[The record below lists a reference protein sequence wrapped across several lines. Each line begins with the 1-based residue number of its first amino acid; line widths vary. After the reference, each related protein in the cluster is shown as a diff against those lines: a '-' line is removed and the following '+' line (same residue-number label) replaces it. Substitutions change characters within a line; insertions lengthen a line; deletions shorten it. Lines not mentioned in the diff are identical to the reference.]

1 MHACG
6 RCPFRYWEKCR
17 LPERVSGGL
26 LLGLGFLEDPH
37 DVAFLHD
44 EVLDAIDLDL
54 GARPLPKQ
62 DPVAD
67 LHVKRHQ
74 FARLVTATGPYGDDF
89 ALRRFFPGG
98 VRDDDAA
105 GALLLGIYALDDDAV
120 VKRTKLHAALLKILM
135 IDRFS
140 ERRARQAR
148 RPRPSKRDLG
158 RNASVHKRGTKK
170 I

>member
-44 EVLDAIDLDL
+44 EVLDAVDLDL
-54 GARPLPKQ
+54 GARPLAEKNA
-62 DPVAD
+62 VAN
-67 LHVKRHQ
+67 LHIKWNQ
-74 FARLVTATGPYGDDF
+74 LARLVAATGPYGDDF
-89 ALRRFFPGG
+89 PLRGLFLCG

-105 GALLLGIYALDDDAV
+105 CAFLLGIDALDDDAV
-120 VKRTKLHAALLKILM
+120 VKRTKLHAVLLN
-135 IDRFS
+135 D
-140 ERRARQAR
+140 
-148 RPRPSKRDLG
+148 
-158 RNASVHKRGTKK
+158 
-170 I
+170 